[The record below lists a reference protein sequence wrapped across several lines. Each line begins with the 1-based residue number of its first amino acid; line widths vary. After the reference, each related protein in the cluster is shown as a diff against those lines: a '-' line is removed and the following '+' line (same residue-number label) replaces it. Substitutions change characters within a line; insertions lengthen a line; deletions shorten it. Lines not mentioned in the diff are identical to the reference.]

1 MESTETKPLPESA
14 IACQQVLLEDAA
26 VFSIQWMVMP
36 AVHALRLTP
45 DALLESYLA
54 HIRRFTLGLI
64 RPARTGTGIEFRLL
78 GSACALLCFT
88 PPLSQGDGAL
98 TLAICGG
105 VLVQRDQCRRG
116 ELAFLAE
123 PAPGGIKVTLR
134 LSDYCPLLLGSSSPS
149 PLRKWLYRMTQAS
162 IHKLVTVRFLS
173 RLYRELTGNRCVRV
187 VQVQVQSGENI

>member
-1 MESTETKPLPESA
+1 MESTETKPHPESV

-36 AVHALRLTP
+36 AVHASRLTP

-64 RPARTGTGIEFRLL
+64 RPARTETGIEFRLL
-78 GSACALLCFT
+78 GSTCALLRFT

-123 PAPGGIKVTLR
+123 PTPDGIKVILR
-134 LSDYCPLLLGSSSPS
+134 LSDYCPLLLGSRSPS

-162 IHKLVTVRFLS
+162 IHKLVTIRFLS
-173 RLYRELTGNRCVRV
+173 RLYRELTGNRS
-187 VQVQVQSGENI
+187 VQVVKIRVQNGEEI

>member
-1 MESTETKPLPESA
+1 MESTETTPLPESA

-26 VFSIQWMVMP
+26 VFSIQWMVVP
-36 AVHALRLTP
+36 AVHAHRLTP
-45 DALLESYLA
+45 DALLERYLA

-88 PPLSQGDGAL
+88 PPISQGDGAL

-105 VLVQRDQCRRG
+105 ALVQRDQCRRG

-123 PAPGGIKVTLR
+123 PTPDGIKVTLR

-149 PLRKWLYRMTQAS
+149 PLRKWLYRITQAA
-162 IHKLVTVRFLS
+162 IHKLVTIRFLS
-173 RLYRELTGNRCVRV
+173 RLYRELTGNSCVRV
-187 VQVQVQSGENI
+187 VKVQVQNGEEI

>member
-14 IACQQVLLEDAA
+14 IACQQVLLEGAA

-36 AVHALRLTP
+36 AVHAPLLTP
-45 DALLESYLA
+45 VALLERYLV

-64 RPARTGTGIEFRLL
+64 RPARTETGIEFRLL
-78 GSACALLCFT
+78 GTTCALLRFN
-88 PPLSQGDGAL
+88 PPLRQGDDIL
-98 TLAICGG
+98 TLAIRGG
-105 VLVQRDQCRRG
+105 VLVQRDQCGRG

-123 PAPGGIKVTLR
+123 PTPDGIKVTLR
-134 LSDYCPLLLGSSSPS
+134 LSDYSPLLLGSSNPS

-173 RLYRELTGNRCVRV
+173 RLYRELTGNRCVQV
-187 VQVQVQSGENI
+187 VKVQVQSGEEI